1 MKVCVCWIAGELKS
15 TEETSAEILAAKESG
30 VERTLRLLSSFSNR
44 NSAAAQKLQLAYHLL
59 IDSEKL

>member
-1 MKVCVCWIAGELKS
+1 MKVCECWIAGGLQSAKR
-15 TEETSAEILAAKESG
+15 TSAETLAAKESG
-30 VERTLRLLSSFSNR
+30 VGRTLSLLSSSSIR